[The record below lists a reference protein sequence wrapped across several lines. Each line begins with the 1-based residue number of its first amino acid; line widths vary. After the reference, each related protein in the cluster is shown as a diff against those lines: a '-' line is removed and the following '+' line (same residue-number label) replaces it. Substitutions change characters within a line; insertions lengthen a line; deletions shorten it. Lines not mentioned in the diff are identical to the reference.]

1 MSGDELVDVVD
12 EQDRVVT
19 QATRREVRLRNLRH
33 RSVYVLVFNSGGQL
47 FVHRRTPT
55 KDVFPDHWDVAA
67 GGVLSASET
76 YDQAAARELREE
88 LGIAKVPLRRLFALR
103 YDDEHTR
110 VAGVVYSCTWDGA
123 LRLQPSEVAAGEWI
137 DLDVLV
143 ERMQHER
150 FCPDGIEALRRY
162 LAMLQELRDR
172 K

>member
-33 RSVYVLVFNSGGQL
+33 RSVYVLVFNSRGQL

-67 GGVLSASET
+67 GGVLSAGET
-76 YDQAAARELREE
+76 YDQCAARELHEE
-88 LGIAKVPLRRLFALR
+88 LGITGAPLRRLFALR
-103 YDDEHTR
+103 YDDADTR
-110 VAGVVYSCTWDGA
+110 VVGVVYSCTWDGA
-123 LRLQPSEVAAGEWI
+123 LQLQPSEVAAGEWI

-143 ERMQHER
+143 ERTQHER

-162 LAMLQELRDR
+162 LSMLQGLRNR
-172 K
+172 Q

>member
-33 RSVYVLVFNSGGQL
+33 RSVYILVFNSVGQL

-55 KDVFPDHWDVAA
+55 KDIYPDHWDVAA
-67 GGVLSASET
+67 GGVLNAGET
-76 YDQAAARELREE
+76 YDRGAARELREE
-88 LGIAKVPLRRLFALR
+88 LGIVRAPLRRLFPLR
-103 YDDEHTR
+103 YEDAHTR
-110 VAGVVYSCTWDGA
+110 VVGVVYSCTWDGA

-137 DLDVLV
+137 DLDVLL
-143 ERMQHER
+143 ERTQQQQ

-162 LAMLQELRDR
+162 LSMLQGLRDR
-172 K
+172 Q